1 MVTFMKSY
9 CHDFSSSKA
18 AKQYIAR
25 LSNKASESDAVPL
38 LSIPDPYL
46 KRITSCVQKLL

>member
-9 CHDFSSSKA
+9 CHDFSNSKA
-18 AKQYIAR
+18 AKKYSIR
-25 LSNKASESDAVPL
+25 LSYKTSESDVVPL